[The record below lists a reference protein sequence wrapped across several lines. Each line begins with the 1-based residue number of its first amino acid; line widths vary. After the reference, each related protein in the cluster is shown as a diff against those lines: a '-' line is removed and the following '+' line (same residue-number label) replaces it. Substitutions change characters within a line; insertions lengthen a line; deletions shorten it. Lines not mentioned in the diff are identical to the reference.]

1 MPRADF
7 TTRAVAGFVDLLL
20 IIGLTR
26 LPDILGFL
34 SAMGYIL
41 FRDGLF
47 DRQSIGKKLIGMH
60 VAVSED
66 TRPPMAYR
74 DSIIRNM
81 TYAVAYLFFVIPYAG
96 WVLCPLAVG
105 MECLAALGDD
115 RGMRIGD
122 LLARTMV
129 VQSTSFSLHGH
140 EAPQQQTETSP
151 PADIQDRRGPEA

>member
-7 TTRAVAGFVDLLL
+7 TTRAVAGFVDFLL
-20 IIGLTR
+20 IIGLAR

-34 SAMGYIL
+34 TAMSYIL

-47 DRQSIGKKLIGMH
+47 DRQSIGKKLIGIR

-66 TRPPMAYR
+66 ARPPMAYR

-129 VQSTSFSLHGH
+129 VQSSSFSPRGH
-140 EAPQQQTETSP
+140 ETPQQQTETSP
-151 PADIQDRRGPEA
+151 PAGTSDQRGPEV